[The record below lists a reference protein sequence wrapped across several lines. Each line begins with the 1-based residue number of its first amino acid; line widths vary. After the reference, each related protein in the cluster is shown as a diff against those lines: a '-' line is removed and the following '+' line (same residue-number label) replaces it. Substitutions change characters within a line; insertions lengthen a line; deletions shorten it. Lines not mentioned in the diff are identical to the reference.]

1 MMSHRL
7 DIPEATLQRAG
18 GSKRRRSRDA
28 ACEIHRLDGLRHKQ
42 TLSLKSTNYC
52 EYCCE
57 DVCGGDPSCR
67 SDSNKLGPRCLLPD
81 PSAGPE
87 GRRRTAGRSRM

>member
-1 MMSHRL
+1 MAL
-7 DIPEATLQRAG
+7 LEAILSPSGAHL
-18 GSKRRRSRDA
+18 RDHSGPYDPA
-28 ACEIHRLDGLRHKQ
+28 FLL
-42 TLSLKSTNYC
+42 TTNYC

-81 PSAGPE
+81 PSAALE
-87 GRRRTAGRSRM
+87 GRRRTAGRSRT